1 MREEMEIIYRKIKTT
16 KNNQMEI
23 PGLENILFKI
33 KIHCMDLIE
42 DWRQSKKGSVNLK
55 ADKYR
60 LSKLMHKEGKLLGG
74 RGRDKTKNSSASVTT
89 QSSQP

>member
-1 MREEMEIIYRKIKTT
+1 MREEMEIIYRKIKTI

-55 ADKYR
+55 AEKYR
-60 LSKLMHKEGKLLGG
+60 LSKLVHKEGKLLAGG
-74 RGRDKTKNSSASVTT
+74 RQNKK
-89 QSSQP
+89 Q